1 MPLGTG
7 SAYLL
12 LITKLPAQDLLSTC
26 YFDPRQIPRTRS
38 QLLTHPFSQNPEVV
52 LPKIQEKSELPRDNP
67 AIMNNNSKRRWE
79 SKAEIRLVVATPRS
93 LIFILE
99 FLIEPWG
106 QGSCFYLLPN
116 CLMMACLG
124 QPGMDASGLL
134 LSKATE
140 GGGEMESQI
149 LPSTGG
155 KRRNGPGFTFCSQ
168 FVPRFLCLSGIF

>member
-1 MPLGTG
+1 M
-7 SAYLL
+7 
-12 LITKLPAQDLLSTC
+12 
-26 YFDPRQIPRTRS
+26 
-38 QLLTHPFSQNPEVV
+38 V

-79 SKAEIRLVVATPRS
+79 SKAEIRLVVATPWS

-149 LPSTGG
+149 LPSTGDT
-155 KRRNGPGFTFCSQ
+155 RRNGPGFTFCSQ
-168 FVPRFLCLSGIF
+168 FVPRFLYASLAPSERKRSLGATSWELPRVRGGKGKNLRLVRLREAESGKE